1 MKRFYLNVGKKK
13 ELTPLQLIGII
24 NDSIGRTD
32 AEIGKIEILR
42 NFSFFELDAT
52 YEQELIL
59 GMQGKRHGKEDLVV
73 EPTVTNKPSN
83 FGMDEGPGEGGW
95 KNKKKKK
102 GGSGGKFKS
111 DWKRK
116 NSKKSKRTRKV

>member
-13 ELTPLQLIGII
+13 QLTPLELIGII

-42 NFSFFELDAT
+42 NFSFFELDGK
-52 YEQELIL
+52 YEQDLIL
-59 GMQGKRHGKEDLVV
+59 GVQGKKHGKEDLVV
-73 EPTVTNKPSN
+73 EPTVTNKANN

-95 KNKKKKK
+95 KRKNKKKKK
-102 GGSGGKFKS
+102 GSGSKDSGGGKFRS
-111 DWKRK
+111 EWKRK
-116 NSKKSKRTRKV
+116 KKKV